1 MAEQI
6 SQATG
11 SAAATGSHG
20 TSVTGAAGGQT
31 TTSASS
37 SSETTPA
44 SNSSSPSKIS
54 QGAIIAIAVLVGI
67 VVLLVA
73 FIFWRFCMRRSKPA
87 LPLPVSTTPP
97 VSTPHPAVVQPAIG
111 ISPSSYVYKAPT
123 PMGQELPGN
132 VAQRPIYEADP
143 GQRVELDAQ

>member
-20 TSVTGAAGGQT
+20 TSVAGAAGGHT

-37 SSETTPA
+37 GSETTPA
-44 SNSSSPSKIS
+44 SNSSSPSKIP
-54 QGAIIAIAVLVGI
+54 QGAIIAIAVLAGI
-67 VVLLVA
+67 VVLLVT

-87 LPLPVSTTPP
+87 LPLPVSTVP
-97 VSTPHPAVVQPAIG
+97 PAVVEPAIG

-143 GQRVELDAQ
+143 AQRVELDAQ